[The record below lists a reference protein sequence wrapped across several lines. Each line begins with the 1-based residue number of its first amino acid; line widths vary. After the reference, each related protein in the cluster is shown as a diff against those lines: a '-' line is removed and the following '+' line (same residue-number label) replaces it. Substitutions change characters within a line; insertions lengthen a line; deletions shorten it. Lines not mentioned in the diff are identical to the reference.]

1 MNQHESWCPVENS
14 RVFFTRQTSL
24 RKWEKKRNMSVQ
36 YLCIFHMHR
45 LFFSRQIFIYFFLNW
60 KYLNQQIKKRLAKH
74 TTKLKSLLIYVDIF
88 DFFSLCCLYSALYF
102 FAVMS
107 HLTKFA
113 WFYFPFHSIG
123 GGRGFK
129 LIWKKIPCFINVC
142 KTNAFPNNCA
152 AALIDKQTDIQF
164 AIMAVF
170 SLYCIRIEW
179 LFFTPSTFGIWYVYI
194 SYMLIIYVG
203 RFCVCMFQYSS
214 FDDEKNYICF

>member
-1 MNQHESWCPVENS
+1 MISCGKFQGFFLRDKPVWENERKKGIYRYS
-14 RVFFTRQTSL
+14 MYFSYASAVFLSSNIYLFFFKLEISKSTNWKTASKTHYQA
-24 RKWEKKRNMSVQ
+24 KIIA
-36 YLCIFHMHR
+36 YLCR
-45 LFFSRQIFIYFFLNW
+45 YFRF
-60 KYLNQQIKKRLAKH
+60 
-74 TTKLKSLLIYVDIF
+74 
-88 DFFSLCCLYSALYF
+88 FFSLCCLYSALCF

-142 KTNAFPNNCA
+142 KTNAFPNNSA

-194 SYMLIIYVG
+194 SYMFIIYVG
-203 RFCVCMFQYSS
+203 RFCVCVFQYSS

>member
-1 MNQHESWCPVENS
+1 MSIFS
-14 RVFFTRQTSL
+14 IFFFVVLSL
-24 RKWEKKRNMSVQ
+24 FGIV
-36 YLCIFHMHR
+36 
-45 LFFSRQIFIYFFLNW
+45 
-60 KYLNQQIKKRLAKH
+60 
-74 TTKLKSLLIYVDIF
+74 
-88 DFFSLCCLYSALYF
+88 F

-142 KTNAFPNNCA
+142 KTNAFPNNSA

-203 RFCVCMFQYSS
+203 RFCVCVIRRWKELHLLLEFPINFHFGKRLKFQVHFRVVAVLIY
-214 FDDEKNYICF
+214 KQNYILLFFL